1 MSSTRGREAPRRV
14 HAQWRALAD
23 ATRAAGSLRLGA
35 LGVDIGRPKNL
46 PWKGRTFAS
55 KCSRFEGTTIRGP
68 VVENGVFLGRGPR
81 GLDPDRCPRSDC
93 RFFQPATSPGP
104 PVRPLRPSG
113 TTDPLRMRR
122 CLPRGNSVSEG
133 GVVGRSGVE
142 YPGSAAPTGHDPDRR
157 HPTRRLRGLRQ
168 GRRRRRGAIEWP
180 DQTGG
185 RNPASRGQ
193 NR

>member
-35 LGVDIGRPKNL
+35 LGVDIGRPKTSRGKDGLSLRNAL
-46 PWKGRTFAS
+46 VSRARLSAARWSEMECFWDGVPEALTRTAAAGLIAGS
-55 KCSRFEGTTIRGP
+55 SSP
-68 VVENGVFLGRGPR
+68 PR
-81 GLDPDRCPRSDC
+81 PRV
-93 RFFQPATSPGP
+93 

-113 TTDPLRMRR
+113 TTDSLRMRR

-142 YPGSAAPTGHDPDRR
+142 YPGSAAPTDHDPDRR

-185 RNPASRGQ
+185 RNPAYRGQ
-193 NR
+193 HR